1 MRQRLGLAQLLLK
14 PRSVLLLDEPLAG
27 LDPLWRA
34 RFRDLV
40 LRLRAADPDMTVLI
54 SSHEL
59 GEVARIADRVAVIH
73 AGRLAATLEVDENST
88 AMERKVL
95 GILQRDGV
103 G

>member
-1 MRQRLGLAQLLLK
+1 MRQRLGLAQLLLM

-34 RFRDLV
+34 RFRSLIS
-40 LRLRAADPDMTVLI
+40 RLRDADPDITILI

-59 GEVARIADRVAVIH
+59 GEVARVADRVAVIQ
-73 AGRLAATLEVDENST
+73 AGRVIDTLEVGEDSGEL
-88 AMERKVL
+88 ERRVVR
-95 GILQRDGV
+95 ILERDVV